1 MKLRNILI
9 LAAATCAA
17 LSSAAGLNWVTD
29 FKSALKQAGAGH
41 KVVMLD
47 FTAVWCV
54 NCHKLDRTT
63 YVDPSVVALLKGVVP
78 VHIDYDK
85 EPKLAKQYGAKAL
98 PVIVFIDERQHEIG
112 RISTY
117 VDAKQFIAQATP
129 ILAKAKKR
137 K

>member
-1 MKLRNILI
+1 MKLRSILVFAV
-9 LAAATCAA
+9 AACAA
-17 LSSAAGLNWVTD
+17 LSSASGLNWAQD
-29 FKSALKQAGAGH
+29 FKSALKKAGAGH

-63 YVDPSVVALLKGVVP
+63 YVDPGVVALLKNVVP

-85 EPKLAKQYGAKAL
+85 EPKLAKQYKAQAL
-98 PVIVFIDERQHEIG
+98 PVIVFIDEHQHELG

-117 VDAKQFIAQATP
+117 VDAKTFIAKATP

-137 K
+137 